1 MGPEYLYAFVTLK
14 PKSSYSLRPN
24 GKQLV
29 LPSSAKTLPTLGDG
43 AFTAAAAAAKM
54 WNCFPYELRS
64 ITIDMFKR
72 DLNIF
77 F

>member
-1 MGPEYLYAFVTLK
+1 MGPEYLSALVTLK
-14 PKSSYSLRPN
+14 PKSSYTLRSN

-29 LPSSAKTLPTLGDG
+29 LPSSAKTLPTLSDR
-43 AFTAAAAAAKM
+43 AFAAASTAAKM
-54 WNCFPYELRS
+54 WNSLPYELRS

-77 F
+77 I